1 MMIFVTRLIW
11 LFAVLVIPQLSEILG
26 IINKVCFNQFE
37 ITGMSW
43 TRILTASFLDGP
55 KAAEIRARKMNRG
68 WMQRNKV
75 GPDGFLQLSLQ
86 LASYRLT
93 GMMFNTRK

>member
-1 MMIFVTRLIW
+1 
-11 LFAVLVIPQLSEILG
+11 
-26 IINKVCFNQFE
+26 
-37 ITGMSW
+37 
-43 TRILTASFLDGP
+43 
-55 KAAEIRARKMNRG
+55 MNRG

-93 GMMFNTRK
+93 GKIFIFQMAKVLTRTIGHPVSVYESASTSMFKDGRTETIRPCTKEVIEVAKMLDTVSL

>member
-1 MMIFVTRLIW
+1 MFVTHLIW
-11 LFAVLVIPQLSEILG
+11 LFVLLVMLQLLEILFTMS
-26 IINKVCFNQFE
+26 KVCCTHLLLIYKFY
-37 ITGMSW
+37 
-43 TRILTASFLDGP
+43 LLDGP

-93 GMMFNTRK
+93 GN